1 MLKYY
6 YRSTTT
12 ITLLL
17 LVQEAAAGNMKH
29 INDGHQTQAIGFF
42 SHLGEWTTDVGICM
56 KMRRLAGNY

>member
-6 YRSTTT
+6 YQSTTT

-29 INDGHQTQAIGFF
+29 INDGYQTQAIDFF
-42 SHLGEWTTDVGICM
+42 SHLG
-56 KMRRLAGNY
+56 

>member
-29 INDGHQTQAIGFF
+29 INDGYQTQAIGFF
-42 SHLGEWTTDVGICM
+42 SHLGEWTTDAGICM
-56 KMRRLAGNY
+56 KMRRIAGNY

>member
-6 YRSTTT
+6 YQSTTT

-29 INDGHQTQAIGFF
+29 INDGYQTEAIGFF
-42 SHLGEWTTDVGICM
+42 SHLGEWTTDAGICM